1 MEDYQ
6 KKCCL
11 AYQTILTDIITVT
24 LDTDLVDS
32 YKEMRSRADKKDSLQ
47 SSQGIGLPLSV
58 AIYFYYLFP
67 IILAVTGKT
76 KLKRLTTD
84 EI

>member
-6 KKCCL
+6 KKCFL

-32 YKEMRSRADKKDSLQ
+32 YKEMRSRSDKE
-47 SSQGIGLPLSV
+47 G
-58 AIYFYYLFP
+58 
-67 IILAVTGKT
+67 
-76 KLKRLTTD
+76 
-84 EI
+84 